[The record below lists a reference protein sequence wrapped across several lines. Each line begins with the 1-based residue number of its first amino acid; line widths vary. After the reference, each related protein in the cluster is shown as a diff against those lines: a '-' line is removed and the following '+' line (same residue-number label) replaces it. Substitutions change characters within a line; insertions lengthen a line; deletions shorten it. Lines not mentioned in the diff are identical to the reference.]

1 LGGYRLAPEFHL
13 ADQMADARAGLAAGL
28 AALASAGIRADRVI
42 AGGQSA
48 GAHLAGLLV
57 YDRGQDGGFLQSL
70 FGGFFSISGPLDFS
84 ACTHPSLQHMIA
96 DLLGPESSRE
106 RADPISHLR
115 GDERVPALLIH
126 GDRDPLVDLQN
137 TLTFAERLRKGGS
150 SPVEVHLVQV
160 GHHADL
166 AALFLKDLSV
176 TLALERW
183 LNRVDHR

>member
-1 LGGYRLAPEFHL
+1 
-13 ADQMADARAGLAAGL
+13 MADIRAGLAAGL
-28 AALASAGIRADRVI
+28 AALASAGIRVDRVI

-57 YDRGQDGGFLQSL
+57 YSRAEVPQDM

-84 ACTHPSLQHMIA
+84 ACTHPSLQRMIA
-96 DLLGPESSRE
+96 DLLGPETGSE
-106 RADPISHLR
+106 LADPISNLR

-137 TLTFAERLRKGGS
+137 ALSFAERLRIGGS
-150 SPVEVHLVQV
+150 SPVELHMVRG

-183 LNRVDHR
+183 LNRVDRSGPG